1 MGLHV
6 ICRSMVKVAKL
17 VPACTPSLV
26 HRSAKKYLAWPAYG
40 HSNGFEFLGVTRTL
54 ESWKG
59 DSMHVS
65 SLSNDRSA
73 SLNA

>member
-17 VPACTPSLV
+17 VPACTPRLV

-40 HSNGFEFLGVTRTL
+40 HSIHFEVSWRDTNVGR
-54 ESWKG
+54 WKG
-59 DSMHVS
+59 DKMHVS
-65 SLSNDRSA
+65 LPDVRLA